1 MKLLKSAALFLL
13 PATLSASANAEYLIN
28 LADFP
33 DWFQQSMAR
42 ETSVETSGKMVIE
55 RLNVDA
61 QVKGKPVLQD
71 SGSTDVWYYTMD
83 IGSDSPVECY
93 AFLEFDGAANSLH
106 AIVEHSLGG
115 AEQING
121 KALSGR
127 FTLGLDMG
135 MVGDTPYL
143 QLDTLYNLGEGGE
156 KVAGVLKGLSG
167 QTEQSLQICV
177 HNEMGYQQ
185 AFFDVFSSFVQAF
198 TANDQQPELYEA
210 TYRMTING
218 IPVGYSQ
225 EKHTIDQDGD
235 IATVLRD
242 AMITPVDQVAVSRSD
257 SQTLEWSRPDGSLIN
272 AREYTIENGQLA
284 SQFAISSAEDAWQV
298 TGQMQGK
305 EVSAT
310 LEYNSWLLSSFGN
323 YTETALL
330 LASDAPSAD
339 YHIWLSD
346 ADPTSALP
354 VTFTK
359 IDELPDANL
368 QFDLGPLTLKYLA
381 TENGSFEK
389 GSIAQGGAVLILEK
403 VYSKG
408 QPVMP

>member
-1 MKLLKSAALFLL
+1 MLSFYCNLSMQSALNRFAMLLL
-13 PATLSASANAEYLIN
+13 T
-28 LADFP
+28 
-33 DWFQQSMAR
+33 DWSFRSFA
-42 ETSVETSGKMVIE
+42 
-55 RLNVDA
+55 
-61 QVKGKPVLQD
+61 
-71 SGSTDVWYYTMD
+71 
-83 IGSDSPVECY
+83 
-93 AFLEFDGAANSLH
+93 
-106 AIVEHSLGG
+106 
-115 AEQING
+115 
-121 KALSGR
+121 
-127 FTLGLDMG
+127 
-135 MVGDTPYL
+135 
-143 QLDTLYNLGEGGE
+143 
-156 KVAGVLKGLSG
+156 
-167 QTEQSLQICV
+167 
-177 HNEMGYQQ
+177 
-185 AFFDVFSSFVQAF
+185 SFVQAF

-257 SQTLEWSRPDGSLIN
+257 SQTLEWSRADGSLIN
-272 AREYTIENGQLA
+272 AQEYTIENGQLA
-284 SQFAISSAEDAWQV
+284 SQFAISHAEDAWQV
-298 TGQMQGK
+298 SGQMQGK
-305 EVSAT
+305 EVNAS

-330 LASDAPSAD
+330 LAGDAPTAD

-359 IDELPDANL
+359 IDEMPDANL
-368 QFDLGPLTLKYLA
+368 QFELGPLTLKYLA

-389 GSIAQGGAVLILEK
+389 GSIAQGGAELKLEK